1 MNHILETNSNSVII
15 NVINFLYNPQP
26 DDARQSPKLLQL
38 INLTAVAIKRLI
50 KMAKKISAF
59 RDMCQED
66 QVALLKGGCTEMM
79 IMRSVMIYDNDRCA
93 WKVNDICIIYIYIT
107 VYRINHLA
115 GAAYQREYGQY
126 THRSI
131 KVCQREC
138 L

>member
-1 MNHILETNSNSVII
+1 MYLSTSL
-15 NVINFLYNPQP
+15 FLNLHYLQP

-79 IMRSVMIYDNDRCA
+79 IMRSVIIYDNDRGA
-93 WKVNDICIIYIYIT
+93 WKASNESVIWQI
-107 VYRINHLA
+107 
-115 GAAYQREYGQY
+115 
-126 THRSI
+126 
-131 KVCQREC
+131 
-138 L
+138 